1 MTCREFEHR
10 TTALTL
16 WELSQA
22 QDQQILDHA
31 GECQK
36 CAAWLQRQRTLAATM
51 QTLQARTAA
60 CAAGPDV
67 ERALLRVFRQGASQP
82 VQPEMAH
89 RFTPIAMRLS
99 RFFEVGAYVAVGA
112 AIVVALFL
120 GVRLGLRVVGNDA
133 CYTDAWLCHL
143 ALHRHVYGALIQKP
157 HPQEKCHHDGRP
169 DGHIRP
175 DFEEPAEPHG
185 DWSET
190 VRHLRLHRLGGA
202 LPEYPEQRPFHIGA
216 SGAGGRSR
224 LQRLHRSR
232 EGSLPL
238 QPGCAFLALARMV
251 QDLLVLRLRQLPQS
265 QSGSTMFEF
274 TACHDKHLAVTLDI
288 PGAAAAECCSLRLS
302 MSCARCSRE
311 RMVPSAHP
319 RASAASA

>member
-10 TTALTL
+10 AAALTL

-36 CAAWLQRQRTLAATM
+36 CAAWLQQQRMLAATM

-67 ERALLRVFRQGASQP
+67 ERALLRVIRQGASQS

-120 GVRLGLRVVGNDA
+120 GVRLLEERSISVSVKSQVTHPSVSVPSVVADNSES
-133 CYTDAWLCHL
+133 
-143 ALHRHVYGALIQKP
+143 QP
-157 HPQEKCHHDGRP
+157 HPQLRAVSRSNVNRP
-169 DGHIRP
+169 PTRRVQSASKPGP
-175 DFEEPAEPHG
+175 DTAEPSQASQDTDYVALMFCDPLSCSG
-185 DWSET
+185 DAQV
-190 VRHLRLHRLGGA
+190 VRME
-202 LPEYPEQRPFHIGA
+202 LPSPGMAA
-216 SGAGGRSR
+216 SGG
-224 LQRLHRSR
+224 Q
-232 EGSLPL
+232 
-238 QPGCAFLALARMV
+238 
-251 QDLLVLRLRQLPQS
+251 QDAQMRIADVVVGYDGVVR
-265 QSGSTMFEF
+265 
-274 TACHDKHLAVTLDI
+274 AVRI
-288 PGAAAAECCSLRLS
+288 
-302 MSCARCSRE
+302 
-311 RMVPSAHP
+311 VN
-319 RASAASA
+319 